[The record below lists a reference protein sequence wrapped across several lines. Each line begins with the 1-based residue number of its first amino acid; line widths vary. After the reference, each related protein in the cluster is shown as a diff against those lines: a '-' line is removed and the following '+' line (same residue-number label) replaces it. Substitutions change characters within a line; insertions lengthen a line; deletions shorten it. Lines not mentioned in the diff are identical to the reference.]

1 MLILI
6 SSHGTDCSSI
16 KYVPFQLTIR
26 LSTNILLNVMSLI
39 EITIYGFKD
48 SSVNLLTGSY
58 VHPEDFLKR
67 LRFVSFTRWPYSH
80 PDLLVTH
87 HCFSGS
93 RWSPLTIYNIYL
105 RILAASHCSLIKGT
119 ILNTA
124 RQHSGT
130 DLEFVKKFTRPNF
143 RVKEFYT
150 LKTRQSRLFSP
161 VINSKNASLSVIW
174 PSFGSNWTKCV
185 NSLIVMKK
193 YYIEVCVNLQNM

>member
-1 MLILI
+1 MISRKHQFLVWIFMINQPDSAGRMICSWDYLTSTESLLGPPRNCFVNSLFTKIIIFLIRAKPCDNWLF
-6 SSHGTDCSSI
+6 
-16 KYVPFQLTIR
+16 KK
-26 LSTNILLNVMSLI
+26 LLR
-39 EITIYGFKD
+39 
-48 SSVNLLTGSY
+48 
-58 VHPEDFLKR
+58 P
-67 LRFVSFTRWPYSH
+67 
-80 PDLLVTH
+80 
-87 HCFSGS
+87 
-93 RWSPLTIYNIYL
+93 
-105 RILAASHCSLIKGT
+105 
-119 ILNTA
+119 
-124 RQHSGT
+124 